1 MFSEILK
8 IKPQLDNSDLNKME
22 RTLGQRF
29 AKIAK
34 KFGGGIMSVIKGGG
48 AIGVVLGILDKLLN
62 PLQAVQETIEKVLN
76 TSDDIATNA
85 EQFDTTVNK
94 LSKLVFIG
102 RGAGLQDSD
111 LYQLLN
117 KFQGSLAKAKTDKN
131 SPDYMALK
139 NYTDQKDVASA
150 FFEFIQELKKMDKT
164 QQRLVQETVFGE
176 KQVLKMSEFLNK
188 DFSKYL
194 KESGIG
200 AISSK
205 RLGGAVSKAAD
216 LNDVL
221 QGVRAANEAKNI
233 IAASAKINNGTVQA
247 IAEREREAQAR
258 ETARIDAYSNLAA
271 ITNTVDRLMTVV
283 EEVLNQLGRFFKF
296 VEPVIKTYES
306 FIRQLMNSKFMRG
319 ILGKETK

>member
-1 MFSEILK
+1 VFSEILK

-48 AIGVVLGILDKLLN
+48 AVSVVLGLLDKLLN

-139 NYTDQKDVASA
+139 NYTNEKDVASA

-188 DFSKYL
+188 DFGKYL

-200 AISSK
+200 GISSK
-205 RLGGAVSKAAD
+205 RLGGAVTKAAD

-221 QGVRAANEAKNI
+221 QGVRAANEAKNL

-247 IAEREREAQAR
+247 IAEREQSQAKLVQDQ
-258 ETARIDAYSNLAA
+258 IDAFQNLAN
-271 ITNTVDRLMTVV
+271 ISNTVDEIFGVINKLL
-283 EEVLNQLGRFFKF
+283 EGIGVLIGIIRPFVQDAAEFFKRILASPF
-296 VEPVIKTYES
+296 VKG
-306 FIRQLMNSKFMRG
+306 L
-319 ILGKETK
+319 LGKERK